1 MALRFDEADP
11 VLRIQTNS
19 MSATE
24 LIIKPRKGWQPLDLR
39 EVLLYRELLAFLI
52 WRDIKIR
59 YRQTLLGGLWSILQ
73 PLAGTLIFVLVFNR
87 WAGVH
92 SDGPPYS
99 LFAFAGLAPWTFF
112 SNSVSNSSN
121 SLISSQ
127 QLVSRVYFPR
137 IFIPL
142 GTIGA
147 FLLDLALSLVVLGC
161 MMIYYRWALSLNV
174 LLLPVFLVG
183 TVMAASG
190 IGFAFSALNVL
201 FRDVKYMVPFLI
213 QMGMFV
219 TPVIYPVRYV
229 PSHWQTLFGL
239 NPMSGMVLGFRY
251 CLLGSPV
258 YWPLIVTSL
267 VMCLL
272 IFFGG
277 LMLFRRIERLFADV
291 I

>member
-1 MALRFDEADP
+1 MA
-11 VLRIQTNS
+11 T
-19 MSATE
+19 TE
-24 LIIKPRKGWQPLDLR
+24 LIIKPRKGWQPLHLR
-39 EVLLYRELLAFLI
+39 EAFRYRELLAFLV

-92 SDGPPYS
+92 SDGPPYV
-99 LFAFAGLAPWTFF
+99 LFAFTGLAPWTFF

-161 MMIYYRWALSLNV
+161 MMIYYRWTVSLSL
-174 LLLPVFLVG
+174 LLLPIFLIG

-190 IGFAFSALNVL
+190 IGFACSALNVL
-201 FRDVKYMVPFLI
+201 FRDVKYMIPFLI
-213 QMGMFV
+213 QMGLFV
-219 TPVIYPVRYV
+219 TPVIYPARYV
-229 PSHWQTLFGL
+229 PPRWQTLYGL

-251 CLLGSPV
+251 CLLGSHV
-258 YWPLIVTSL
+258 YWPLVVTSL
-267 VMCLL
+267 MMCLL

-277 LMLFRRIERLFADV
+277 LMLFQRIERLFADV

>member
-1 MALRFDEADP
+1 
-11 VLRIQTNS
+11 
-19 MSATE
+19 
-24 LIIKPRKGWQPLDLR
+24 
-39 EVLLYRELLAFLI
+39 
-52 WRDIKIR
+52 
-59 YRQTLLGGLWSILQ
+59 LGGLWSILQ
-73 PLAGTLIFVLVFNR
+73 PLAGTVIFVLVFNR

-112 SNSVSNSSN
+112 SNSVSISSN
-121 SLISSQ
+121 SLIGSQ

-142 GTIGA
+142 GSIGA
-147 FLLDLALSLVVLGC
+147 FLLDLALSLLVLGC
-161 MMIYYRWALSLNV
+161 LMIYYHWPLSPKAI
-174 LLLPVFLVG
+174 LLPVFVAG

-190 IGFAFSALNVL
+190 VGFAFSALNVL
-201 FRDVKYMVPFLI
+201 FRDVKYIVPFLL

-229 PSHWQTLFGL
+229 PSRWQTVYGL

-258 YWPLIVTSL
+258 YWPLILTSL

-272 IFFGG
+272 LFLAG

>member
-1 MALRFDEADP
+1 MA
-11 VLRIQTNS
+11 T
-19 MSATE
+19 TE
-24 LIIKPRKGWQPLDLR
+24 LVIKPRKGWQPFDFR
-39 EVLLYRELLAFLI
+39 EAYLYRELLAFLI

-112 SNSVSNSSN
+112 SNSVTNSSN
-121 SLISSQ
+121 SLIASQ

-147 FLLDLALSLVVLGC
+147 LLLDLAISLAVLGC
-161 MMIYYRWALSLNV
+161 MMIYYRWTLSANV
-174 LLLPVFLVG
+174 LLLPVFLLG

-201 FRDVKYMVPFLI
+201 FRDVKYMVPFLL
-213 QMGMFV
+213 QMGLFV

-229 PSHWQTLFGL
+229 PSRWQTLFGL

-258 YWPLIVTSL
+258 YWPLVLTSL
-267 VMCLL
+267 LMCLIL
-272 IFFGG
+272 FFAG

>member
-1 MALRFDEADP
+1 MA
-11 VLRIQTNS
+11 T
-19 MSATE
+19 TE
-24 LIIKPRKGWQPLDLR
+24 VFIKPRKGWQPFDFR
-39 EVLLYRELLAFLI
+39 EAFVYRELLAFLI
-52 WRDIKIR
+52 WRDVKIR

-73 PLAGTLIFVLVFNR
+73 PLAGTLIFLLVFNR

-92 SDGPPYS
+92 SDGPPYA

-112 SNSVSNSSN
+112 SNSVTNSSN
-121 SLISSQ
+121 SLLASQ

-147 FLLDLALSLVVLGC
+147 LLLDLVISLAVLGC
-161 MMIYYRWALSLNV
+161 MMIYYRWDLSAKV

-183 TVMAASG
+183 TIMAASG

-201 FRDVKYMVPFLI
+201 FRDVKYMVPFLL
-213 QMGMFV
+213 QMGLFI
-219 TPVIYPVRYV
+219 TPVIYPVRYI
-229 PSHWQTLFGL
+229 PSRWQILFGV

-258 YWPLIVTSL
+258 HWPLILTSL
-267 VMCLL
+267 LMCVLL
-272 IFFGG
+272 FFAG

>member
-1 MALRFDEADP
+1 MA
-11 VLRIQTNS
+11 T
-19 MSATE
+19 TE
-24 LIIKPRKGWQPLDLR
+24 LVIKPRKGWQPFDFR
-39 EVLLYRELLAFLI
+39 EAFLYRELLAFLV

-59 YRQTLLGGLWSILQ
+59 YRQTLLGGLWSVLQ
-73 PLAGTLIFVLVFNR
+73 PLLGTLIFVLVFNR

-121 SLISSQ
+121 SLIASQ

-142 GTIGA
+142 GTVGA
-147 FLLDLALSLVVLGC
+147 FLLDLALSLLVLGC
-161 MMIYYRWALSLNV
+161 MMIYYRWPLSAKV
-174 LLLPVFLVG
+174 LLLPIFVIG
-183 TVMAASG
+183 TLMAASG

-201 FRDVKYMVPFLI
+201 FRDIKYVVPFLI
-213 QMGMFV
+213 QMGLFV
-219 TPVIYPVRYV
+219 TPVIYPVRYI
-229 PSHWQTLFGL
+229 PSRWQALFGL
-239 NPMSGMVLGFRY
+239 NPMAGMVLGFRY

-258 YWPLIVTSL
+258 SWPLVLTSL
-267 VMCLL
+267 VVCL
-272 IFFGG
+272 ICFVVG

>member
-1 MALRFDEADP
+1 MA
-11 VLRIQTNS
+11 T
-19 MSATE
+19 TE
-24 LIIKPRKGWQPLDLR
+24 LLIKPRKGWQPFDFR
-39 EVLLYRELLAFLI
+39 EAFLHRELLAFLI

-92 SDGPPYS
+92 SDGPPYA

-112 SNSVSNSSN
+112 SNSVTNSSN
-121 SLISSQ
+121 SLLASQ

-137 IFIPL
+137 VFIPL

-147 FLLDLALSLVVLGC
+147 LLLDLFLSLLVLGGL
-161 MMIYYRWALSLNV
+161 MIYYHWALSAKV
-174 LLLPVFLVG
+174 LLLPIFLIG

-201 FRDVKYMVPFLI
+201 FRDIKYMVPFLL
-213 QMGMFV
+213 QMGLFV

-229 PSHWQTLFGL
+229 PSRWQTLFGL

-258 YWPLIVTSL
+258 YWPLILASL
-267 VMCLL
+267 LMCLL
-272 IFFGG
+272 FFFAG

>member
-1 MALRFDEADP
+1 MA
-11 VLRIQTNS
+11 T
-19 MSATE
+19 TE
-24 LIIKPRKGWQPLDLR
+24 LVIKPRKGWQPFDFR
-39 EVLLYRELLAFLI
+39 EAYQHRELLAFLI

-112 SNSVSNSSN
+112 SNSVTNSSN
-121 SLISSQ
+121 SLLASQ

-137 IFIPL
+137 VFIPL

-147 FLLDLALSLVVLGC
+147 LFLDLFLSLLVLGGL
-161 MMIYYRWALSLNV
+161 MIYYRWALSVNV
-174 LLLPVFLVG
+174 LLLPIFLLG

-201 FRDVKYMVPFLI
+201 FRDIKYMVPFLL
-213 QMGMFV
+213 QMGLFV

-229 PSHWQTLFGL
+229 PSRWQTLFGL

-258 YWPLIVTSL
+258 YWPLILTSL
-267 VMCLL
+267 LMCLL
-272 IFFGG
+272 FFFAG